1 MTLSAPTVS
10 AVLRRAGLTPAA
22 STRDGLHVS
31 SNGPDEVLVIADL
44 PTAQLAS
51 DLLTLALN
59 TMRAAGYQVRVPT
72 DQGASFYVTA
82 RP

>member
-1 MTLSAPTVS
+1 MSLSAPTVS

-44 PTAQLAS
+44 PTAQQSAA
-51 DLLTLALN
+51 LLETALN
-59 TMRAAGYQVRVPT
+59 TMRNAGYQVRVPS
-72 DQGASFYVTA
+72 DEGASFYVTA
-82 RP
+82 RL